1 MIFNFFGVI
10 MWLGL
15 GTALY
20 IALMPVFGM
29 DWYPTLLLEISL
41 GHMILLSIIAWVQV
55 WRKTADNVDIGS
67 RVATTG
73 YIHTLIGTCAA
84 LVAAAGFDGGNLNE
98 IQQII
103 KPIGAALGTSI
114 IGWWMGNEIQLASL
128 NKTDEGLISY
138 RNKEQVEKSLE
149 ELASSVRNLSLK
161 LTESGVHWEN
171 SADNIRRKF
180 ENASDDMVKK
190 WQDTVNN
197 VLKKLDGASD
207 DIVKEW
213 QTSVKNVETQLNTA
227 SGVLV
232 KACHALNKKLE
243 EIRTIGLSTATSTVS
258 ELSTQIENTLKEAK
272 TQLDL
277 FKSSA
282 KSIADESTKTS
293 TSMKTISSGA
303 KTTADKFQEVNKSLE
318 NISKIIEEA
327 DKLLAQL
334 RKEREERK

>member
-1 MIFNFFGVI
+1 MIFNFFGVV

-15 GTALY
+15 GTALS
-20 IALMPVFGM
+20 IALMSVFGM

-41 GHMILLSIIAWVQV
+41 GHMILLSIIAWIQV
-55 WRKTADNVDIGS
+55 WRKKSDNVDIGS

-84 LVAAAGFDGGNLNE
+84 LIAAAGFDGSNLNE

-114 IGWWMGNEIQLASL
+114 IGWWMGNEIQLVTRD
-128 NKTDEGLISY
+128 KTDEGMISY

-161 LTESGVHWEN
+161 LTESGEHWEK
-171 SADNIRRKF
+171 SADNIRKKF
-180 ENASDDMVKK
+180 ENASDEMLKK
-190 WQDTVNN
+190 WLDTVNQ
-197 VLKKLDGASD
+197 VRKKLVGASD

-213 QTSVKNVETQLNTA
+213 KASVKNVETQLNEA
-227 SGVLV
+227 SKILV
-232 KACHALNKKLE
+232 KACDELNKKLE
-243 EIRTIGLSTATSTVS
+243 EIRTKGLSTATSTVS
-258 ELSTQIENTLKEAK
+258 ELSTQIEKTLKEAK
-272 TQLDL
+272 AQLDL

-282 KSIADESTKTS
+282 KSIADESKNTS
-293 TSMKTISSGA
+293 IFMKAISSRSE
-303 KTTADKFQEVNKSLE
+303 TTADKLKELNKSLE
-318 NISKIIEEA
+318 NVNKIIEEA

-334 RKEREERK
+334 RKE